1 MALKTGIN
9 YILLDLKSHWQHDA
23 GRKTCDVPHVYIMHM
38 INYNYKVEL
47 DVYYNVN

>member
-23 GRKTCDVPHVYIMHM
+23 GRTTCDVPHVNIMHM